1 MLTLLNII
9 NDKPPRQNST
19 IMNTSLLLLDLIHK
33 WDRVSLLTLKKIQN
47 EAKTFGILEFYTT
60 TISSDVFKFLV

>member
-1 MLTLLNII
+1 MLLNII

-33 WDRVSLLTLKKIQN
+33 WNGTDAASEYLYSYMAAYFKTKKMIIKN
-47 EAKTFGILEFYTT
+47 N
-60 TISSDVFKFLV
+60 